1 MPYPMPKISET
12 LLNLEG
18 FKYAM
23 SLDLNMGYYHIR
35 LRDQDS
41 NLCTIIL
48 PWGKYRYKCLTME
61 VSNSPENFQDKMNK
75 MFHGFEFIRAYVN
88 DLLIITKVDWSNQLE
103 KLELNL
109 KNIKYNGLKCN
120 IEKSFYGQTEMV
132 YLGFWV
138 TQTGIQ
144 PIKKIE
150 AIVNM
155 KPPKNTKEVRVF
167 IGIFNYYRDMWYKRS
182 HLIHPLT
189 ALTSHKVKF

>member
-1 MPYPMPKISET
+1 MPKMREM
-12 LLNLEG
+12 LLNSEG
-18 FKYAM
+18 FQYSTSINLKI
-23 SLDLNMGYYHIR
+23 GYYHIR
-35 LRDQDS
+35 LRKKAR

-48 PWGKYRYKCLTME
+48 PCGKHQYKRLPRG
-61 VSNSPENFQDKMNK
+61 VRNSPENFQEKMNK
-75 MFHGFEFIRAYVN
+75 MSRGFEFIRAYIDN
-88 DLLIITKVDWSNQLE
+88 LLIITKVDWSNQLE